1 MVWRGIGRLT
11 ALIVCSVASFP
22 LSAEPLVQ
30 IAQAEQGAE
39 SAPGAAA
46 ESPAPTETPPGDT
59 PQPSPEAPAPA
70 AQAPEVSPPKQ
81 SDAELETI
89 TVKPSHQAPRTTTV
103 ARKSVPGASPGTPGG
118 ESSGAPTTGSAPMLN
133 LPESAWGPVEGFVAT
148 RSATGIKTDTPI
160 VEIPQSI
167 SVITPDR
174 MEQLGANTLS
184 EALNYTAGVRSD
196 IYGTDSRYDWLSIRG
211 FDAYFPGF
219 YFDGLFARN
228 NNTWAAW
235 KVEPYGAER
244 IEVLKGPSSVLYGQM
259 NPGGLVNIVTKRPKP
274 EPFGEVGIQFGNFD
288 RIQPY
293 FDIGGNVTED
303 GKVLYRFTGLG
314 LSTDTQ
320 VDYVTDD
327 RFYLAPAVTF
337 RPSSDT
343 TLTVLGYY
351 LDEKTGVTSN
361 FLPAEGSLLPNP
373 NGRVRRSFFS
383 GEPNNDHFD
392 TEQWAVSYFLEHR
405 FNDVWRVRQN
415 ARYGRIDLDFTSLY
429 GTGLDPTD
437 PTKRLFLRNAF
448 FSDES
453 VGQFVIDNQAQANFS
468 TGAIDHTLLV
478 GVDYQNN
485 QFKQLSGDGPAS
497 PIDMYKPVYGEF
509 VDTPPLFADADIT
522 LAQTGTYIQDQAKL
536 FDRFILVAGG
546 RYDWARNVVDD
557 HLWGA
562 DTEQNDE
569 GFTWRV
575 GGVYLGPYGISPYA
589 SYATSF
595 LPISG
600 FDPFTGSPFDPET
613 GQQYEAGIKFQP
625 EGRKTLMTFSAF
637 DIRRQN
643 YLTYDNLFNPRQTG
657 EILSRGLE
665 FETVAELWKGVDF
678 IAAYTWLPEFTI
690 TETSDPLEL
699 NKREPI
705 TPEHMA
711 SAWLHYRFGH
721 GRFKGFGFGGGV
733 RYIGETFGDSINSEL
748 MIVPAITLFD
758 AVIDYEAGGWR
769 FAVNATN
776 LEDETYVASCWDTCY
791 YGGARTIVGTIRRRW

>member
-1 MVWRGIGRLT
+1 M
-11 ALIVCSVASFP
+11 
-22 LSAEPLVQ
+22 
-30 IAQAEQGAE
+30 
-39 SAPGAAA
+39 
-46 ESPAPTETPPGDT
+46 
-59 PQPSPEAPAPA
+59 
-70 AQAPEVSPPKQ
+70 
-81 SDAELETI
+81 
-89 TVKPSHQAPRTTTV
+89 
-103 ARKSVPGASPGTPGG
+103 
-118 ESSGAPTTGSAPMLN
+118 
-133 LPESAWGPVEGFVAT
+133 
-148 RSATGIKTDTPI
+148 
-160 VEIPQSI
+160 
-167 SVITPDR
+167 
-174 MEQLGANTLS
+174 
-184 EALNYTAGVRSD
+184 
-196 IYGTDSRYDWLSIRG
+196 
-211 FDAYFPGF
+211 
-219 YFDGLFARN
+219 
-228 NNTWAAW
+228 
-235 KVEPYGAER
+235 
-244 IEVLKGPSSVLYGQM
+244 
-259 NPGGLVNIVTKRPKP
+259 
-274 EPFGEVGIQFGNFD
+274 
-288 RIQPY
+288 
-293 FDIGGNVTED
+293 
-303 GKVLYRFTGLG
+303 
-314 LSTDTQ
+314 
-320 VDYVTDD
+320 
-327 RFYLAPAVTF
+327 
-337 RPSSDT
+337 
-343 TLTVLGYY
+343 LGYY

-448 FSDES
+448 FSDEF

-468 TGAIDHTLLV
+468 TGAIDHTLLM

-509 VDTPPLFADADIT
+509 VDPPPLFADADIT
-522 LAQTGTYIQDQAKL
+522 LAQTGTYIQDQAKF

-690 TETSDPLEL
+690 TETQRSARAQQARADRPRADGLSLVTLPLRPRAVQRFRL
-699 NKREPI
+699 RRRRPLYRRDLRRQHQQR
-705 TPEHMA
+705 TDDRARDHSVRRRDRLRGWRLA
-711 SAWLHYRFGH
+711 LRRQCHQSRGRDLHRLVLGH
-721 GRFKGFGFGGGV
+721 LLLRRRAHDHRHDQAQV
-733 RYIGETFGDSINSEL
+733 
-748 MIVPAITLFD
+748 
-758 AVIDYEAGGWR
+758 VIDLAG
-769 FAVNATN
+769 NAT
-776 LEDETYVASCWDTCY
+776 DDY
-791 YGGARTIVGTIRRRW
+791 